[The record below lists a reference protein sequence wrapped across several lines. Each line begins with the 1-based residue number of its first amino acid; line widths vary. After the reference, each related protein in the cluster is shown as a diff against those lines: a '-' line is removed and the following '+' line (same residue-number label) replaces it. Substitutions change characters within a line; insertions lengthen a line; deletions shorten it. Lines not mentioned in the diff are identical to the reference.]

1 MQLFI
6 KDCTT
11 AMEQKNYTLK
21 QLGQKTGIS
30 SKRLK
35 TLFGKGDD
43 PLLSEFLKLGSLLGL
58 DFNLYLTEQEDYS
71 RVYPSVNEQGGR

>member
-43 PLLSEFLKLGSLLGL
+43 PLLSEILKLGSLLGL